1 MTGLPEKS
9 ATPIAQLAATGA
21 NCCLCHDETM
31 LVGVP
36 SITPVP
42 IGVATLPDQEADS
55 MYCAN
60 MGYLPLT
67 CADDSIHMQ
76 PFYCNHK
83 TSGIIMSPECIMV
96 TSPDIVTWFQ
106 TGHRDKNESDHLVII
121 DKDEQVVL
129 KLDLQKMDGLYYSW
143 MDSYATDNNPIRV
156 HTVHDP
162 QSTPLPHWSGS
173 PPHPIEDSEDDNDDD
188 DRSVQLDNISIDSDS
203 SRAVEVMDNIITSR
217 YSNAVPPN
225 GSPSNPTPARRSAG
239 SRVSHRQP
247 TTLSS

>member
-1 MTGLPEKS
+1 
-9 ATPIAQLAATGA
+9 
-21 NCCLCHDETM
+21 
-31 LVGVP
+31 
-36 SITPVP
+36 
-42 IGVATLPDQEADS
+42 
-55 MYCAN
+55 
-60 MGYLPLT
+60 
-67 CADDSIHMQ
+67 
-76 PFYCNHK
+76 
-83 TSGIIMSPECIMV
+83 MV

-106 TGHRDKNESDHLVII
+106 TGHRDKNESNHLVFI

-129 KLDLQKMDGLYYSW
+129 KLDLHKMDGLYYSW

-173 PPHPIEDSEDDNDDD
+173 PPHPIEDSEDDIDDD

-203 SRAVEVMDNIITSR
+203 SRAVEVMDSIIMSR
-217 YSNAVPPN
+217 SSNVVPPT

-239 SRVSHRQP
+239 SQVSHRQP